1 MATKDK
7 QDALLNAI
15 QNEETLNLLYD
26 CWALLQH
33 APSRAVEILM
43 QFKDVSSAAKVAT
56 ADIQEAL
63 ARWDAL
69 KPRIKDLQE
78 MSERVKEFNRQVAAT
93 NEDTVLNRLN
103 RIVNVAEKVE
113 DLKKSGGLNLI
124 ERLLKKEG

>member
-7 QDALLNAI
+7 QDALLNAM

-26 CWALLQH
+26 CWTLLQH

-63 ARWDAL
+63 TRWDAL

-78 MSERVKEFNRQVAAT
+78 MADKVKEFNRQVAAT

-103 RIVNVAEKVE
+103 RIVNVAEKIAE
-113 DLKKSGGLNLI
+113 
-124 ERLLKKEG
+124 LKKEGGLDLIEKLLSK